1 MHSFVWFLLLLVQS
15 VRLRKRRFFKNE
27 FVCPER
33 HESDHVVT
41 CLRAT
46 SAPGFQEKFFLV
58 AFRPLWAFCLL
69 KLTPQLPMHTPKF
82 PHPLLPMPCLVL
94 LPRSQDLLLLLGQA
108 TFTLPFL
115 TQLKCHLL
123 QNAFLDLVP
132 SGSYS
137 ISLLIPQ
144 QFLGFSL
151 SQDGSTWRR
160 YGVIPCTRPELNTCN
175 PMPA

>member
-1 MHSFVWFLLLLVQS
+1 
-15 VRLRKRRFFKNE
+15 
-27 FVCPER
+27 
-33 HESDHVVT
+33 
-41 CLRAT
+41 
-46 SAPGFQEKFFLV
+46 
-58 AFRPLWAFCLL
+58 
-69 KLTPQLPMHTPKF
+69 
-82 PHPLLPMPCLVL
+82 MPCFLL

-144 QFLGFSL
+144 QFLSFSL

-175 PMPA
+175 PMPAWKWMHTHLNESLDSTRTGTRGGGSSVLDPTKLEESIISQGLIFIFKTTIITWKHLTSQSTGRFLPPW